1 MPIFCDSIIDS
12 KPFNRHESEY
22 TEMALK
28 DIILPITE
36 FGQGNI
42 GVKDIN
48 IGFPSGYRICPFS
61 YNDTYTSNMISY
73 KEPNILIAVP
83 VYNHS
88 LEEAIPC
95 VEGVRLY

>member
-22 TEMALK
+22 TEMDLK
-28 DIILPITE
+28 DIILPITQ

-48 IGFPSGYRICPFS
+48 IALG
-61 YNDTYTSNMISY
+61 DTYTSNMISY
-73 KEPNILIAVP
+73 KEANILIAVP